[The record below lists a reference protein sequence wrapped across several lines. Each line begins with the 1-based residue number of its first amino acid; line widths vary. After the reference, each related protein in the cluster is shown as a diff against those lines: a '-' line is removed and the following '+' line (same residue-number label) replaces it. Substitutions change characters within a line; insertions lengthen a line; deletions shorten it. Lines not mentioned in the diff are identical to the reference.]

1 MLLSMYMLKT
11 ISSLAFSNVDEEFI
25 NIEQSSIKVLMV
37 NSQ

>member
-1 MLLSMYMLKT
+1 MLKT
-11 ISSLAFSNVDEEFI
+11 ISSLSNVDEELI